1 MSTFYFLLI
10 IGGFFL
16 VANAV
21 RGIKPSSPVLWGK
34 DASGKPIKARER
46 ISWAILGAGLI
57 LLGAFQILN
66 HRSN

>member
-1 MSTFYFLLI
+1 MNPFSFLVI
-10 IGGFFL
+10 IGGLFL
-16 VANAV
+16 LTNAI
-21 RGIKPSSPVLWGK
+21 RGTKPASTALWGK

-57 LLGAFQILN
+57 LLGALQIIS